1 MVKFETKSAR
11 VKGLAFHPRRP
22 WLLASLHDGSIQ
34 LWDYRMSTLIERFDE
49 HDGPVRGIDFH
60 PTQPL
65 FVSGGDDAKIRVWN
79 YKKKKSEFTLTGHA
93 DYVRTTFF
101 HPENPWIL
109 SASDD
114 QSIIIWNWQSR
125 NAVTT
130 LSGHSH
136 YVMCAMWHPDP
147 KQPLI
152 VSASLDNTIRV
163 WDYSG
168 LKARV
173 GGEGGGGGS
182 AAEGLLFNNDVV
194 VKYSLES
201 HERGVNWAC
210 FHPTQPLVASAS
222 DDRTVRIWRMGGYD
236 GIVLYIV
243 NGYINV
249 CCRCASVGRERAPQ
263 SLQQCQLLCL
273 RAAAGCHCV
282 QQRGPQYPCVG

>member
-1 MVKFETKSAR
+1 
-11 VKGLAFHPRRP
+11 
-22 WLLASLHDGSIQ
+22 
-34 LWDYRMSTLIERFDE
+34 MSTLIESFEE
-49 HDGPVRGIDFH
+49 HDGPVRGVDFH

-93 DYVRTTFF
+93 DYVRTVFF

-114 QSIIIWNWQSR
+114 QTIIIWNWQSR

-173 GGEGGGGGS
+173 GGEGGGGGGS
-182 AAEGLLFNNDVV
+182 GAEGLLFNNDVI

-201 HERGVNWAC
+201 HDRGVNWAC

-236 GIVLYIV
+236 GTLASVLCIEV
-243 NGYINV
+243 GITV
-249 CCRCASVGRERAPQ
+249 CCGRCPCVGGERAAQ
-263 SLQQCQLLCL
+263 SLEQRQLLCVC
-273 RAAAGCHCV
+273 ATT
-282 QQRGPQYPCVG
+282 